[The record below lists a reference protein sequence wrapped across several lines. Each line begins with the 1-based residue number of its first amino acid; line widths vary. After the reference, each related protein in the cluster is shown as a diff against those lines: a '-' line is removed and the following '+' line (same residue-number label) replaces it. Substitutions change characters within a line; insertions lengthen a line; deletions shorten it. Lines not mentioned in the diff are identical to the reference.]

1 MADFWGELSFPLTP
15 SESVEEAREAKKE
28 ARRRQRRA
36 RRLRSGGSRAGEG
49 LWGGVASFG
58 SGGERVAG

>member
-1 MADFWGELSFPLTP
+1 MVDFGGELRFRLDP

-36 RRLRSGGSRAGEG
+36 RRLRSGGSCAGEG
-49 LWGGVASFG
+49 LLGGVVSSG
-58 SGGERVAG
+58 GGERVAG